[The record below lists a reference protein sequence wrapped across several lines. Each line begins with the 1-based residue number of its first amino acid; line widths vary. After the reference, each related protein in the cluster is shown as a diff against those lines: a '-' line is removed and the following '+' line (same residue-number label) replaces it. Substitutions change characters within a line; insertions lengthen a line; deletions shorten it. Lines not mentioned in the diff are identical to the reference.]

1 MMRVSGGSFS
11 GWYGLGL
18 DVYGKDKTILLPNM
32 FVGEM
37 SKYYLGSF
45 AEALQEVVSDTNF
58 NDEGVAGKCRVRIA
72 FGSYGE
78 SYLSE
83 GMRFWKQR
91 AWFDDGGDGICVV
104 DLNKGGLLNVVFP
117 VEAIEELLSLIW
129 DVID

>member
-1 MMRVSGGSFS
+1 MRVSGGSFS

-58 NDEGVAGKCRVRIA
+58 NDDGVAGKCRVRIS
-72 FGSYGE
+72 FE
-78 SYLSE
+78 SCDEDSLPE

-91 AWFDDGGDGICVV
+91 AWFDDGGDGVCIV
-104 DLNKGGLLNVVFP
+104 DLNKGGILDVVFP
-117 VEAIEELLSLIW
+117 IEAVEELLSLIW